1 MKRKHCMRANQMNKG
16 ALIRK
21 KKLALS
27 ALCCSS
33 LVLAACGGGSSNDGV
48 TPGRGTL
55 PPPVLT
61 ENTGVIEPL
70 AIFDNITLY
79 GDSEFITNGSYGLAL
94 ISNDGS
100 QITAVRW
107 EQLSGPTL
115 SFLASNSQTIGFDV
129 LEAGNYAL
137 QAEVTSSA
145 GAQQK
150 TQQLTYEFAAQQSDI
165 IVANLRLDHTV
176 TERAKVSLRVD
187 SFNNDISTA
196 SIAWEQV
203 GGPAVLDFQSQG
215 NSAFFNAPAVTKDE
229 VIKFETTVSFLD
241 GSNSIDSS
249 FITIND
255 TQTNDEAY
263 FPNSNIIT
271 SGDVHAFNVNSPYK
285 NAIESCVYTNTLNST
300 CTFGNLP
307 LIGQQFT
314 APTIDDILDRT
325 LVSHDWM
332 GQRFRQYFEQSAAG
346 PDMLKLLRGVTA
358 VVISYDVRPSFYWAA
373 TGAIYLDA
381 RNFWLTPEERDTLNE
396 VPDFRSGFG
405 SDLKFR
411 VFWRYVKDNEPYMP
425 GQSFSSAARETRT
438 FDALEADISWLMYH
452 ELGHANDFF
461 PYDVWA
467 GLSNSDDPLSFF
479 RSNGTN
485 SDIMIA
491 RFPLS
496 STQMKGLAQVSF
508 AGETASSLQK
518 TYVGSDIE
526 AFFTPDTASSYY
538 SYLNEREDFA
548 TLFERFMMQYRL
560 GASADIGI
568 INTLDN
574 PNLLVTWGQRDRFN
588 DISIQDR
595 ARFTVSNILPELGNI
610 AALQSSLPEAIQLR
624 RNVSWFDNVNL
635 SESIGIESVLQV
647 PYRLEKAA
655 AVEETNLHI
664 GRPALPER

>member
-1 MKRKHCMRANQMNKG
+1 MSKG
-16 ALIRK
+16 VLIRK
-21 KKLALS
+21 NKLAL
-27 ALCCSS
+27 AAMCCSS
-33 LVLAACGGGSSNDGV
+33 LILSACGGGSSNDGG

-61 ENTGVIEPL
+61 ESTGLVEPI
-70 AIFDNITLY
+70 AVFNNVALY

-94 ISNDGS
+94 TSNDGS
-100 QITAVRW
+100 QITSVRW
-107 EQLSGPTL
+107 EQLSGPAL
-115 SFLASNSQTIGFDV
+115 SILASNSQTIGFDV

-137 QAEVTSSA
+137 QAEVTTSA
-145 GAQQK
+145 GAQQN
-150 TQQLTYEFAAQQSDI
+150 TQQLTYEFTAQQSDVT
-165 IVANLRLDHTV
+165 VANLRLDHTV

-187 SFNNDISTA
+187 SFNNDIGTA
-196 SIAWEQV
+196 SITWKQV
-203 GGPAVLDFQSQG
+203 AGPAVLDFQSQG

-229 VIKFETTVSFLD
+229 VIKFETNVNFTD
-241 GSNSIDSS
+241 GSNSVDAS

-255 TQTNDEAY
+255 TQIIDEAY

-271 SGDVHAFNVNSPYK
+271 SEDVYAFNVNSPYK

-314 APTIDDILDRT
+314 APSIDDILDRT

-332 GQRFRQYFEQSAAG
+332 GQRFRQYLEQSAAG

-396 VPDFRSGFG
+396 VPDFRSGFSG
-405 SDLKFR
+405 DLKFR
-411 VFWRYVKDNEPYMP
+411 VFWRYVKNNAPYMP

-485 SDIMIA
+485 SDIMITS
-491 RFPLS
+491 FPLS
-496 STQMKGLAQVSF
+496 SSEMKGLAQVSF
-508 AGETASSLQK
+508 AGETATNAQRA
-518 TYVGSDIE
+518 YVGSDIE
-526 AFFTPDTASSYY
+526 TFFTPDIASSYY

-568 INTLDN
+568 INTQDN

-588 DISIQDR
+588 HISIQNR

-610 AALQSSLPEAIQLR
+610 NALQASLPEAVQLR
-624 RNVSWFDNVNL
+624 RNVSWFDNINL
-635 SESIGIESVLQV
+635 GESVGTESVIQI

-655 AVEETNLHI
+655 AVEETSLHI